1 MKQLKYQPSTINANF
16 RIKLYGQGIDKL
28 VGVTGFIQAVDDID
42 LMNRL
47 LDRAFNNRLDKVVC
61 KLRRGL
67 KVTFYYK

>member
-1 MKQLKYQPSTINANF
+1 MSQLKYQSSTINANF
-16 RIKLYGQGIDKL
+16 RIKLYGKGVDKL

-67 KVTFYYK
+67 KITFYYK